1 MKILICT
8 VGTSLLTHWRDIVKN
23 YTAEEGIRL
32 VKELKKLPDGDR
44 KQGAELCSIFSLL
57 KDGKI
62 AVGDKIYLCV
72 SDTPEGLFTGEVVDG
87 FFTSTFDVEVKKI
100 TGLQGENPKKFQSG
114 LRMLVDTIAKIMSQH
129 RNMEIAINATGGF
142 KAQISFAGLIG
153 QAFSIPVYYQFE
165 TFPTCIGLPPLPVSW
180 DFDLWLKH
188 YDLIEDVEQGVSGEV
203 LPAADARY
211 CALPQEMKVLFDEE
225 DGEVV
230 LSALGALFHEG
241 FKERF
246 LPHMGQLLPAESG
259 ISPDQKKIVY
269 EDKNEGKHGGL
280 KEFLGRI
287 KKVEYVTRINT
298 FYTFYYNPDLPE
310 RIRFRSSN
318 RGDDRVEGWYSD
330 GQATTKFDVYLTRG
344 TQLRQR
350 QAAVADL
357 NRRIIGG

>member
-8 VGTSLLTHWRDIVKN
+8 VGTSLLNHWRDIVKS
-23 YTAEEGIRL
+23 YSAEERIRL
-32 VKELKKLPDGDR
+32 VKELKKLSDGDR
-44 KQGAELCSIFSLL
+44 KQGAEICSIFSLL
-57 KDGKI
+57 KDDKI
-62 AVGDKIYLCV
+62 AVRDKIYLCV
-72 SDTPEGLFTGEVVDG
+72 SDTPEGIFTGEVVNG
-87 FFTSTFDVEVKKI
+87 FFTDTFDVEVKKI

-114 LRMLVDTIAKIMSQH
+114 LRMLVDTIAKIMSRH
-129 RNMEIAINATGGF
+129 RSIEIAINATGGY

-165 TFPTCIGLPPLPVSW
+165 TFPVCIGLPPLPVSW

-188 YDLIEDVEQGVSGEV
+188 YDLIEDVEQGVSGEF
-203 LPAADARY
+203 LKTSDASY
-211 CALPQEMKVLFDEE
+211 CTLPQEMRVLFDEE

-246 LPHMGQLLPAESG
+246 PHQMSQLLPVESR
-259 ISPDQKKIVY
+259 IPPDEKKIVY
-269 EDKNEGKHGGL
+269 EDKNDGKHGGL

-287 KKVEYVTRINT
+287 KKVEYITRIN
-298 FYTFYYNPDLPE
+298 TFYYNPDLPE
-310 RIRFRSSN
+310 RIRFRSSS

-330 GQATTKFDVYLTRG
+330 GQATTKFDVYLTPG

-350 QAAVADL
+350 QAAVVDL
-357 NRRIIGG
+357 NNIFT